1 MMNEKMVL
9 VEIKKI
15 LQNEIRKVV
24 DYRNVYYYD
33 RNGINEVSFVKNY
46 GEPLIKIINKDAHI
60 FFTNLGIVY
69 KKINGILFI
78 EYIDIE
84 DLEIGLNYKV
94 INIIST
100 NFIRITIQEIDAFS
114 LKKIIEKI
122 LNLLMK
128 EKYKINYKNNLNLEY
143 AGIIKGEIINTSNL
157 SSIDRFINN
166 SKTNHGI
173 AAERANHQADFIRM
187 KKVELLG
194 DNNVKNGADR
204 RVNGIEIQSKYCSTG
219 AKCIN
224 ECFDKVTGNFRY
236 INSSGEIMQ
245 IEVPSDKYDEAVRV
259 MKEKISSGKIP
270 NVSDPNKATEIV
282 RKGSVT
288 YEQAK
293 NITKFGTIDS
303 IKFDAING
311 MVNCVSV
318 FGLSACIS
326 FAKSLWDGDSTESAI
341 DKAVLTGL
349 KVGGVTFIS
358 SILSS
363 QLSRLNIGGKVLNS
377 WLLAP
382 SKEIT
387 KQLGTNVTAKI
398 ANAFRTSKT
407 AIWGGAATNNVAK
420 MLRNNAIV
428 GIATF
433 TVLSSF
439 DVIELFRGRISAAQ
453 LFKNMTKIAGGIAGG
468 AAGYMG
474 GVAAGAAIGGIVP
487 IIGNVAGGII
497 GGLVGAIGGG
507 TFGESVTDSIVSSII
522 EDDVKEMIRIIENN
536 FTTFANNYLLN
547 KQEGEKIVDLLKD
560 KLTADTLKDMYSSN
574 NRNRFAQNLIEPL
587 VEKVVR
593 TRRKIYLPSNELMIE
608 GIKRAFNN

>member
-1 MMNEKMVL
+1 MNEKLVL

-15 LQNEIRKVV
+15 LQNEITKVA
-24 DYRNVYYYD
+24 DYRSVYFYNRTD
-33 RNGINEVSFVKNY
+33 IAEASFVKNY
-46 GEPLIKIINKDAHI
+46 GEPLIKIINRDTYI
-60 FFTNLGIVY
+60 FFTNLGIVC
-69 KKINGILFI
+69 KKINGVSFI
-78 EYIDIE
+78 KYIDIK
-84 DLEIGLNYKV
+84 DLEIGLNYRV

-114 LKKIIEKI
+114 LKKILEKI
-122 LNLLMK
+122 LKVLIK
-128 EKYKINYKNNLNLEY
+128 EKYKINYKNNLNTEY
-143 AGIIKGEIINTSNL
+143 AGIMAGEIINTSNL

-166 SKTNHGI
+166 SKTNHGV

-194 DNNVKNGADR
+194 DNNAKNGADR

-224 ECFDKVTGNFRY
+224 ECFDKTTGNFRY
-236 INSSGEIMQ
+236 INSEGEIMQ

-259 MKEKISSGKIP
+259 MREKISSGKIP

-282 RKGSVT
+282 RKGNIT

-311 MVNCVSV
+311 MINCVPV

-326 FAKSLWDGDSTESAI
+326 FAKSLWDGDSMEIAI
-341 DKAVLTGL
+341 DKAVATGL
-349 KVGGVTFIS
+349 KIGGVTFIS

-387 KQLGTNVTAKI
+387 KQLGANVTAKI
-398 ANAFRTSKT
+398 ANAFRTPGT
-407 AIWGGAATNNVAK
+407 LIWGGAATNNVAK
-420 MLRNNAIV
+420 ILRNNAIV

-433 TVLSSF
+433 TLLSSF
-439 DVIELFRGRISAAQ
+439 DVIELFRGRISATQ

-474 GVAAGAAIGGIVP
+474 GVAAGAAIGGVVP
-487 IIGNVAGGII
+487 IIGNVVGGLI
-497 GGLVGAIGGG
+497 GGLIGAIGGG
-507 TFGESVTDSIVSSII
+507 TLGESVTDSIVSSII
-522 EDDVKEMIRIIENN
+522 EDDVEEMLRIIQNN
-536 FTTFANNYLLN
+536 FTTLANNYLLN
-547 KQEGEKIVDLLKD
+547 KQEGEKIVDLLKY

-574 NRNRFAQNLIEPL
+574 NRNKFAQNLIEPL
-587 VEKVVR
+587 VEKVVK
-593 TRRKIYLPSNELMIE
+593 TRKKIYIPSNELMID